1 MWRSNVIRLRTASS
15 AAAWRNRWY
24 SQASLPVT
32 NNEFEAALLKA
43 GWDKWHLEAGRRK
56 LGMAISGGVDSMAL
70 AALYAELTAARNY
83 RSLAHAFI
91 VDHKVRQGSTEE
103 AEWVAEQCRRKF
115 GMEASVLPLSWPAD
129 FDPLDHKR
137 FETDARILRYQALG
151 RACHDAGIHSLMVA
165 HHADDQAETVLMRF
179 ASGRL
184 RLGLQAMKPT
194 EWIPECHGL
203 HGISHSG
210 VVHSSFENRYLEHL
224 PFPVE
229 SGGVRILRPLLDF
242 SKARLVATCKHRDV
256 VWADD
261 KTNLLQTYTSRNAVR
276 HMMKHHKLPAALS
289 IQSLVDVSKHM
300 QQRVAEHREEAERLF
315 HECKIQLDIQAGSL
329 LVRFPSFRR
338 LITHLLYTRKP
349 NEQITR
355 SDLTYVRN
363 SATYLLARVAQLV
376 SPREDPP
383 LAELAASV
391 GNIWREFQDLE
402 EDSLTGSPNNFS
414 YCVYGVW
421 WRKWAGSIGAV
432 EEEGKRSQNN
442 MDWYLTRQPK
452 ENRPGT
458 SESIVYP
465 PSHIIPV
472 TPAQTDAPAPNQ
484 PAHSA
489 FRLFDNRWWISIKN
503 NSTDSLILRLFT
515 KDDYNLLRAK
525 DTQNKGASRAFTA
538 LSLLTTADLRINNL
552 PAVFRLN
559 PETGSQSFVG
569 FPTLDVSRHYF
580 GHHKNVC
587 TWRVRYKKIHL
598 GAKDIA
604 AIVVPGV
611 TREAIEDK
619 EGKLTKTLER
629 RRPREEKRREWVEMN
644 KKRQSEK
651 RAKARKDEGIPL
663 VPVAESKRKGR
674 SEKGADG
681 SYDIKW
687 EDVGDRL

>member
-1 MWRSNVIRLRTASS
+1 M
-15 AAAWRNRWY
+15 
-24 SQASLPVT
+24 
-32 NNEFEAALLKA
+32 K
-43 GWDKWHLEAGRRK
+43 
-56 LGMAISGGVDSMAL
+56 
-70 AALYAELTAARNY
+70 
-83 RSLAHAFI
+83 
-91 VDHKVRQGSTEE
+91 
-103 AEWVAEQCRRKF
+103 
-115 GMEASVLPLSWPAD
+115 ASVLPLSWPAD
-129 FDPLDHKR
+129 FDPLDHKH
-137 FETDARILRYQALG
+137 FETDARVLRYQALG

-210 VVHSSFENRYLEHL
+210 VVHSSFESPQLEHL

-229 SGGVRILRPLLDF
+229 SGGVKILRPLLDF
-242 SKARLVATCKHRDV
+242 SKARLLATCKHRDV
-256 VWADD
+256 AWAED
-261 KTNLLQTYTSRNAVR
+261 KTNMLQTYTSRNAVR

-289 IQSLVDVSKHM
+289 IESLVDASSHM
-300 QQRVAEHREEAERLF
+300 QQRVATHKEEAERLF
-315 HECKIQLDIQAGSL
+315 HECQIQLDIQAGSL
-329 LVRFPSFRR
+329 LIRFPTFRR

-349 NEQITR
+349 TDKFTR
-355 SDLTYVRN
+355 SDLIYVRN
-363 SATYLLARVAQLV
+363 SATYLLARVGQLV

-391 GNIWREFQDLE
+391 GNIWPEFKELE
-402 EDSLTGSPNNFS
+402 ETDLTGSRKNTFS

-452 ENRPGT
+452 ENRPGA
-458 SESIVYP
+458 SGVIVYP
-465 PSHIIPV
+465 PSHVIPI
-472 TPAQTDAPAPNQ
+472 TQSDLSASNRPANGEFQ
-484 PAHSA
+484 
-489 FRLFDNRWWISIKN
+489 LFDNRWWINIKN
-503 NSTDSLILRLFT
+503 NCTDELRLRFFT
-515 KDDYNLLRAK
+515 KDDYNILRAR
-525 DTQNKGASRAFTA
+525 DTETKSPSRAFTA
-538 LSLLTTADLRINNL
+538 LSLLTTADLRVNNL
-552 PAVFRLN
+552 PAVFRVN
-559 PETGSQSFVG
+559 PETNAETFIG

-611 TREAIEDK
+611 TRELIEQK
-619 EGKLTKTLER
+619 EGKLTRSLANKK
-629 RRPREEKRREWVEMN
+629 PRDLKRAEWVEQN

-651 RAKARKDEGIPL
+651 RASAGKEKGVPL

-674 SEKGADG
+674 SEKREDG
-681 SYDIKW
+681 GYEIKW
-687 EDVGDRL
+687 EDVGNRL

>member
-1 MWRSNVIRLRTASS
+1 
-15 AAAWRNRWY
+15 
-24 SQASLPVT
+24 
-32 NNEFEAALLKA
+32 
-43 GWDKWHLEAGRRK
+43 
-56 LGMAISGGVDSMAL
+56 
-70 AALYAELTAARNY
+70 
-83 RSLAHAFI
+83 
-91 VDHKVRQGSTEE
+91 
-103 AEWVAEQCRRKF
+103 
-115 GMEASVLPLSWPAD
+115 MEASVLPLSWPAD

-210 VVHSSFENRYLEHL
+210 VVHSSFENRHLEHL

-242 SKARLVATCKHRDV
+242 SKARLLATCKYRDV
-256 VWADD
+256 AWADD
-261 KTNLLQTYTSRNAVR
+261 KTNDLQTYTSRNAVR
-276 HMMKHHKLPAALS
+276 HMMKHYKLPAALS
-289 IQSLVDVSKHM
+289 IQSLVEVSSHM
-300 QQRVAEHREEAERLF
+300 QQRVATHKEEAERLF

-338 LITHLLYTRKP
+338 LIIHLLYTRKP
-349 NEQITR
+349 TDSLTQ
-355 SDLTYVRN
+355 SDLIYVRN

-391 GNIWREFQDLE
+391 GNIWPEFQDLE
-402 EDSLTGSPNNFS
+402 ETELTGTRKSTFS

-452 ENRPGT
+452 ENRPGK
-458 SESIVYP
+458 SEGIVYP
-465 PSHIIPV
+465 PSHIIPI
-472 TPAQTDAPAPNQ
+472 TQPDSPAPSR
-484 PAHSA
+484 PTSSD
-489 FRLFDNRWWISIKN
+489 FRLFDNRWWINIKN
-503 NSTDSLILRLFT
+503 NSTDELRLRFFT
-515 KDDYNLLRAK
+515 KDDYNMLRAK
-525 DTQNKGASRAFTA
+525 DTEKRASSRAFTA

-552 PAVFRLN
+552 PAIFRVN
-559 PETGSQSFVG
+559 AETGTESFVG
-569 FPTLDVSRHYF
+569 FPTLNVSRHYF
-580 GHHKNVC
+580 GPHKNVC

-611 TREAIEDK
+611 TRELIEDK
-619 EGKLTKTLER
+619 EGKLTRSLANRK
-629 RRPREEKRREWVEMN
+629 PRDLKRAEWVEQN
-644 KKRQSEK
+644 KKKQTEARE
-651 RAKARKDEGIPL
+651 RARARMQEGIPL
-663 VPVAESKRKGR
+663 VPFAESKRKGR
-674 SEKGADG
+674 SEKRGDG
-681 SYDIKW
+681 GYDIKW